1 MIPNDRP
8 KNTSQK
14 QTRRN
19 KHWQTK
25 RLSDLRYL
33 SAVCGFA
40 GCDFGIYLCFIGP
53 GLASLKNMLKK
64 ITPHDFISEPAAA
77 AALCILVLL
86 LLIAALAPLIAPF
99 DPLAVNL
106 DELRQPPSAAHP
118 FGTDSKGRDVL
129 SRVIYGSRISL
140 LVGVAA
146 AGLSMLIGLVLG
158 MTAGYS
164 GGKVEAFLSQVFDV
178 LLAFPSLLLAIGISA
193 VMAPGLL
200 SAMLAIT
207 LVGWAGF
214 ARLVRGI
221 TISLKEQPYVEAARA
236 LGASPIRILYRH
248 ILPNALPLIIVSGSL
263 RVGGFILMEA
273 ALSFLGLGAQ
283 PPTPTWGA
291 MISLS
296 RGYINSAP
304 WMVVFPGIA
313 ISITVISF
321 NIIGDFLRDRLDPRM
336 RK

>member
-1 MIPNDRP
+1 
-8 KNTSQK
+8 
-14 QTRRN
+14 
-19 KHWQTK
+19 
-25 RLSDLRYL
+25 
-33 SAVCGFA
+33 
-40 GCDFGIYLCFIGP
+40 
-53 GLASLKNMLKK
+53 MLKK

-106 DELRQPPSAAHP
+106 DELRRPPSAAHP

-140 LVGVAA
+140 LVGFAA

-158 MTAGYS
+158 MTAGYF

-178 LLAFPSLLLAIGISA
+178 FLAFPSLLLAIGISA

-236 LGASPIRILYRH
+236 LGASPMRILCRH

-263 RVGGFILMEA
+263 RVGGFILIEA

-283 PPTPTWGA
+283 PPTPTWGS

-336 RK
+336 RT